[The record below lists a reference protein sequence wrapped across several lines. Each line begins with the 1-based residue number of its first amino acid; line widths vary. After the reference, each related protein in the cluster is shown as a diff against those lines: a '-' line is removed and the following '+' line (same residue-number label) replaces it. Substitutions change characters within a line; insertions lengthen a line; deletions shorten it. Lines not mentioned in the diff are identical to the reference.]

1 MFDMYPLYWTTSK
14 GGIFMRYSYDFLQ
27 LGSLS
32 YKFQKI
38 FYLINIVF
46 ICFLVIFCDKKIK
59 KIIFF
64 LARYLANQGTL
75 CYYVFVSTR

>member
-1 MFDMYPLYWTTSK
+1 MFDMYPLYWTISK

-38 FYLINIVF
+38 YFVNKYSIYLLFRDVF
-46 ICFLVIFCDKKIK
+46 LLKK
-59 KIIFF
+59 
-64 LARYLANQGTL
+64 
-75 CYYVFVSTR
+75 